1 MKRHFCYVT
10 GTRADFGLMEGTL
23 RRIHAHQQL
32 ALSVCVTG
40 MHLSPLHGNT
50 VTEVEHSGLRICGR
64 IPVSHEKADGATMAA
79 ALAHVLLGLIPL
91 LQQEKPDAV
100 ILLGDRGE
108 MLAGAIAAIH
118 LNIPVVH
125 VHGGERSGTVDEP
138 VRHAISKLAHYHFT
152 ATVAARERLIRMG
165 EGPAHVFVTGAP
177 GLDGITD
184 APRRSRAEL
193 CAGLGLDSARPV
205 ALLLYHPVLQTAD
218 AAGRE
223 MAEVLAAVQAAG
235 VQVVCLTPNAD
246 AGNRAIREE
255 IARVAQLPGFRVA
268 THFSRPDYLSW
279 LAAADVMV
287 GNSSS
292 GIIEAAS
299 FGLPVV
305 NVGNRQ
311 QGRERNVNTT
321 DVLAEWAA
329 IHTALTAAL
338 SRGRQAR
345 QNVYGDGQAAERIIE
360 LLSTLPFPQDLLN
373 KSNAY

>member
-23 RRIHAHQQL
+23 RRIHAHPQL

-50 VTEVEHSGLRICGR
+50 VAEVERSGLRVCGR
-64 IPVSHEKADGATMAA
+64 IPVALEKADGAAMAA
-79 ALAHVLLGLIPL
+79 ALAHSLLGLVPV
-91 LQQEKPDAV
+91 LQQEQPAAV

-152 ATVAARERLIRMG
+152 ATAAARERLIRMG
-165 EGPAHVFVTGAP
+165 EDPAHVFVTGAP

-184 APRRSRAEL
+184 GFRRTRAEL
-193 CAGLGLDSARPV
+193 CAGLGLDPARPV

-218 AAGRE
+218 DAGRE
-223 MAEVLAAVQAAG
+223 MTEVLVAVESTG

-255 IARVAQLPGFRVA
+255 IARVAQRPGFRVA

-279 LAAADVMV
+279 LAAADVLV

-305 NVGNRQ
+305 NVGDRQ
-311 QGRERNVNTT
+311 QGRERNANTA
-321 DVLAEWAA
+321 DVPAERTA
-329 IHTALTAAL
+329 IHAAL
-338 SRGRQAR
+338 VAALRHGRFPC
-345 QNVYGDGQAAERIIE
+345 QNIYGDGRAGKKIVE
-360 LLSTLPFPQDLLN
+360 LLSTLPFPKDLLN